1 MGGSYGFQEKL
12 REDQLSSTEYK
23 KGLYKKL
30 TANKLSLKGGGSGAG
45 GGGEEVHFVVT
56 RPKSLDPPLPR

>member
-12 REDQLSSTEYK
+12 RDQLSSTEYK
-23 KGLYKKL
+23 KRLYKKL
-30 TANKLSLKGGGSGAG
+30 TANKLSLKEGGSGASG